1 MSDGL
6 TLEEVCITDG
16 GQTVI
21 EADCTIAPGDVLT
34 IMGPSGVGKSTLLA
48 FVTGTLNRAFTA
60 TGRVLLDGADITA
73 LPPHRRQV
81 GILYQDDILF
91 PHMSVG
97 QNLAF
102 GMAEGGTRAERRA
115 AVSAALAEIGLEGF
129 AHRDPAT
136 LSGGQAARVQLMRV
150 LLSQPRA
157 LLLDEAF
164 SRLDTE
170 RRTQI
175 RRLVFDMARDR
186 DLPVLIVTHD
196 AEDAKAAGG
205 RIITLGD

>member
-60 TGRVLLDGADITA
+60 TGRVLLDDADITG

-102 GMAEGGTRAERRA
+102 GMAPGGPRAERRA
-115 AVSAALAEIGLEGF
+115 VVSAALAEIGLEGF
-129 AHRDPAT
+129 ADRDPAT
-136 LSGGQAARVQLMRV
+136 LSGGQAARVQLLRV
-150 LLSQPRA
+150 LLSRPRA

-175 RRLVFDMARDR
+175 RRLVFDMASDR
-186 DLPVLIVTHD
+186 DLPVLMVTHD